1 MAELGYEPV
10 GFTSSAAALESFRLT
25 PRRFDIVI
33 TDEAMPEMTGS
44 DLVREIRK
52 IRPEV
57 PVLMMTGYVSAS
69 LLARARQAGI
79 NEVLG
84 KPLVAREIARSVA
97 AALRH

>member
-1 MAELGYEPV
+1 M
-10 GFTSSAAALESFRLT
+10 
-25 PRRFDIVI
+25 I

-44 DLVREIRK
+44 EFVREIRK

-57 PVLMMTGYVSAS
+57 PVVMMTGYVTAS
-69 LLARARQAGI
+69 LAARAREAGI
-79 NEVLG
+79 HEVLG